1 MFFSSKTFEPYT
13 CYPLLD
19 SSLEITLMNS
29 VGNKSDGDLSAAD
42 NQENESMYIELR
54 PYYKPI
60 QSPYLCFILHLKCQ
74 HPPIRKSNK
83 SGYEYLAPLFFIFWN
98 QTLQALLHFC
108 RKRAGKSF
116 VHGVD

>member
-1 MFFSSKTFEPYT
+1 MLVSDLEELDYVFSSKTFEPYT

-83 SGYEYLAPLFFIFWN
+83 SGYEYLAPLFFYFLESN
-98 QTLQALLHFC
+98 PSSVAPFL
-108 RKRAGKSF
+108 
-116 VHGVD
+116 